1 MLTDQGYDFTCR
13 IVGEGSL
20 RPVLEREIRKLRLT
34 GRVELWGAERHEQ
47 VIEMYRHATL
57 VALPC
62 VIGEN
67 GDRDGIPNV
76 LVESLYMGVPVVS
89 TPVSGIPELITPE
102 VNGLLVAPRD
112 SAALAAAIGRLFAD
126 PRLCSRLALAGRQT
140 VLARFDMARNATR
153 LLQLLLDQGS
163 TGDLPPTAGKGFAVH
178 AVPLQ
183 NTLSNEIQVRAA
195 YNNYK
200 EYMSQ

>member
-13 IVGEGSL
+13 IVGEGLL
-20 RPVLEREIRKLRLT
+20 RPVLEQEIRDLRLT

-47 VIEMYRHATL
+47 VIEMYRQATL

-112 SAALAAAIGRLFAD
+112 SAALAAAIGRLLSE
-126 PRLCSRLALAGRQT
+126 PRLW
-140 VLARFDMARNATR
+140 FDMIS
-153 LLQLLLDQGS
+153 GME
-163 TGDLPPTAGKGFAVH
+163 DLA
-178 AVPLQ
+178 Q
-183 NTLSNEIQVRAA
+183 SD
-195 YNNYK
+195 
-200 EYMSQ
+200 